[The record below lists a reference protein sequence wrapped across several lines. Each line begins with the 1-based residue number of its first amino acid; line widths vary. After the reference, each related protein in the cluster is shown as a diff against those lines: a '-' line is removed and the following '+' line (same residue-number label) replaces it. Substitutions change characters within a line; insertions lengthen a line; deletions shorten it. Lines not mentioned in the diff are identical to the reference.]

1 MFYSHPDICIIG
13 QNNYEVSQKDVNKLI
28 GIKRKQK
35 TEPNKMQADA
45 HLTNK
50 KPITP
55 VWMSYQIHHKMLD
68 EITCLSP
75 KFNAVVEAWE
85 WIGNISFHILLG
97 KWLPIHT
104 DFKVK
109 PC

>member
-28 GIKRKQK
+28 GIKRKQR

-55 VWMSYQIHHKMLD
+55 VWMSYQIHHKML
-68 EITCLSP
+68 EMKPLVYPQNLTQSL
-75 KFNAVVEAWE
+75 KL
-85 WIGNISFHILLG
+85 GNG
-97 KWLPIHT
+97 
-104 DFKVK
+104 
-109 PC
+109 